1 MNEEKN
7 IHKINR
13 FEFESSKKI
22 KSVRVIRP
30 VIAFNEFLVNA
41 KSKPARINVKFE
53 KGLKENFK
61 DKEVKQGESLV
72 GIRRVPLLDL
82 NVLDRSVRGNT
93 TNRSYLNSYHNKV
106 RKKST
111 PSARKNV
118 EPEVFLWAR
127 AIGIAGDL
135 KKEIQSGVAVCE
147 IVNFLEGRNVVKG
160 FVKPVKSMKVA
171 KRNWQIVE
179 TVLKDCGFKS
189 NFLDLTELLS
199 GSDFY
204 MTGLLEDLKSF
215 YDHIKKL
222 QEKSST
228 QAQCKKIKSFIES
241 LGFSS
246 DLSLKPCNFG
256 QFLLNLLQKLFLIT
270 LPQHETSN
278 TLENSLKN
286 LELAFSLISTISPSL
301 TQKYSKLIN
310 QILSSELVLISFL
323 TDLMQVSSQSSP
335 FCDSTLIVSW
345 LRSLD
350 LIGKNQGFYDIVPKC
365 KTGQFFVQLVEK
377 VTGEDQRWDETK
389 RTNGNRI
396 VELRKVF
403 DLLFAYRMV
412 AGVHENVLG
421 RISQGDTFAIMNVL
435 NQIKEKCIYLPIYES
450 QPKEFNEKSKSFRS
464 VTPPKSIL
472 NISLNN

>member
-1 MNEEKN
+1 MNEEKI

-13 FEFESSKKI
+13 LEFESTKKI
-22 KSVRVIRP
+22 KSLQVIRP
-30 VIAFNEFLVNA
+30 GMAFNEFCVNA

-53 KGLKENFK
+53 KGLKENFRE
-61 DKEVKQGESLV
+61 KEKKQSDSAG

-82 NVLDRSVRGNT
+82 NVLDRSARGNT
-93 TNRSYLNSYHNKV
+93 TNRSYLNSYQNKV

-111 PSARKNV
+111 PSARKNA

-135 KKEIQSGVAVCE
+135 KKEIQSGVAICE

-179 TVLKDCGFKS
+179 TVLKEFGFKS
-189 NFLDLTELLS
+189 NFLDLSELLS

-228 QAQCKKIKSFIES
+228 QVLSKKIKSFIES
-241 LGFSS
+241 LGFSES
-246 DLSLKPCNFG
+246 SLKPCNFG
-256 QFLLNLLQKLFLIT
+256 QFLLSLLQKLFLIT
-270 LPQHETSN
+270 LPQHDTSN
-278 TLENSLKN
+278 TVENSFKN

-301 TQKYSKLIN
+301 TQKYSKLVN

-365 KTGQFFVQLVEK
+365 KTGLFFVQLVEK
-377 VTGEDQRWDETK
+377 VTGECQGWQETK
-389 RTNGNRI
+389 RASGNSLA
-396 VELRKVF
+396 ELRKVF
-403 DLLFAYRMV
+403 DLLFAYQMV

-421 RISQGDTFAIMNVL
+421 RISQADTFAIMNVL